1 MIGLR
6 TKRVEEL
13 HCPHLEDLIQL
24 LKYQIQYVPSKSIS
38 KPALIESL
46 QLLES
51 LKIVIQVKLGKHV
64 N

>member
-6 TKRVEEL
+6 TKREEEV
-13 HCPHLEDLIQL
+13 HCPQLEDLNEL